1 MKFETLKKSL
11 FFALCLLVLGVG
23 CASNKGKPTRV
34 DQTPTDWDH
43 ETIRKVREA
52 ESAERLNNPGE
63 DENSEDDSQCR
74 ILTATEAKRGRVSGC
89 RPLDPRSGHGPNAV
103 CCPAQP

>member
-1 MKFETLKKSL
+1 MKFWTLKKSL
-11 FFALCLLVLGVG
+11 FFVLSLSILGAA
-23 CASNKGKPTRV
+23 CSSNKGKPTRV
-34 DQTPTDWDH
+34 DQTPTAWDH

-52 ESAERLNNPGE
+52 ESADRLNTPSE
-63 DENSEDDSQCR
+63 AENSEDDSQCR
-74 ILTATEAKRGRVSGC
+74 IMTATEAKRGRVSGC